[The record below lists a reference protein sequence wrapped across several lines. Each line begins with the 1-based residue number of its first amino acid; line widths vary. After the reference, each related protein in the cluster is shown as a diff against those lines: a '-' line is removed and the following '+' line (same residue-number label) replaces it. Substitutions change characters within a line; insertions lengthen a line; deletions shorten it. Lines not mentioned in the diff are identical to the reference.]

1 MARRRRNLAGLPE
14 LHLGAEL
21 KLDRAAVHHNVIVRK
36 PVLRP
41 GLAVDLDAL
50 HVVPLVQPRR
60 GDAQRLVAVD
70 GHVQVREPRRA
81 QQVDGLR
88 HDRVQADELPQ
99 EPRVHGAGVA
109 VPGDAVGGVFVA
121 AFSLV

>member
-1 MARRRRNLAGLPE
+1 MARRRWNLTSLPE

-21 KLDRAAVHHNVIVRK
+21 KLDRAAVHHDVIVRE

-50 HVVPLVQPRR
+50 HVVPLVQPVRR
-60 GDAQRLVAVD
+60 DPQRLVAVD
-70 GHVQVREPRRA
+70 GHVQVWEPWRA

-88 HDRVQADELPQ
+88 HYRVQADELP
-99 EPRVHGAGVA
+99 
-109 VPGDAVGGVFVA
+109 
-121 AFSLV
+121 